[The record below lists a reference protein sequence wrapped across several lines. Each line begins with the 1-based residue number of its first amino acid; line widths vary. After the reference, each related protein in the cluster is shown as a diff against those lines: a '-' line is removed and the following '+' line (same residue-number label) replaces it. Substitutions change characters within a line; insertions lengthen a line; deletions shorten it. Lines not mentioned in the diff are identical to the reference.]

1 MSLSLALGTLGL
13 RGLESS
19 QEGAQILANQV
30 LANQVL
36 ANQVLDSQVLSRQTV
51 PCTKYFLLTSL
62 NKGIFNIAFQ
72 VAGAIHH
79 IEERREANL
88 KLMGRKKPTGR

>member
-1 MSLSLALGTLGL
+1 MVSNNDHVCTSQKEMSLPLALGTLGL

-36 ANQVLDSQVLSRQTV
+36 ANKVLAKQTV
-51 PCTKYFLLTSL
+51 LCTTYFC
-62 NKGIFNIAFQ
+62 
-72 VAGAIHH
+72 
-79 IEERREANL
+79 
-88 KLMGRKKPTGR
+88 

>member
-1 MSLSLALGTLGL
+1 MVSNNDHACTSQKEMSLSLALGTLGL

-30 LANQVL
+30 L
-36 ANQVLDSQVLSRQTV
+36 SGQTV